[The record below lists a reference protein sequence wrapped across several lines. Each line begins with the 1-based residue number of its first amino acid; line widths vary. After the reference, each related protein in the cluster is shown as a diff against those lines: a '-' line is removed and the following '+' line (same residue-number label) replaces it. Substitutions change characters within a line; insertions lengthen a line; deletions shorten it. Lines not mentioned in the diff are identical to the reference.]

1 MRNRT
6 VLSRKD
12 VTAREQYIC
21 AHCGKPISIGERYRR
36 EIDRLK
42 NGELHSFAEHIDCE
56 AVWFDAVYMYAS
68 DRNNIPFLK
77 DYPDLDLE
85 EYWIRDAYPEVAERL
100 FGKEKTVDNLTAFD
114 MLKNAEA
121 YMRSLQDKLSSPPFE
136 QYEILRKHFDRLAR
150 KNEKFL
156 KMRENYFSFPCL
168 SADAMSLVGH
178 MKYAAFYSHYVNDSD
193 YETVDIFYCSSCT
206 SRSVERPVMTI
217 CVEREDSRF
226 YPHIVDDKV
235 YNVKLF
241 QHTGD
246 EFNKFN
252 VSNPLYYYDHA
263 DTTEDTVTYKG
274 HIRGSVYFR
283 MYRKV
288 SE

>member
-6 VLSRKD
+6 VLSRRD

-100 FGKEKTVDNLTAFD
+100 FGKEETVNNLTAFD

-121 YMRSLQDKLSSPPFE
+121 YIRSLQDKLSLSPFE
-136 QYEILRKHFDRLAR
+136 GYEILSEKFNRLANKKKSFVKIR
-150 KNEKFL
+150 A
-156 KMRENYFSFPCL
+156 NYLSFSCL
-168 SADAMSLVGH
+168 SNDAMDLVGH
-178 MKYAAFYSHYVNDSD
+178 MKYAAFYSHYFNNSD
-193 YETVDIFYCSSCT
+193 NETVDIFYCSSCT
-206 SRSVERPVMTI
+206 SRPIERPVMTI
-217 CVEREDSRF
+217 CVEEEDPRFHSR
-226 YPHIVDDKV
+226 IVDDKV

-252 VSNPLYYYDHA
+252 VSNPLYYYGHA
-263 DTTEDTVTYKG
+263 DTTEETVTYNG
-274 HIRGSVYFR
+274 HIRGSVYFK
-283 MYRKV
+283 MTPAN
-288 SE
+288 S